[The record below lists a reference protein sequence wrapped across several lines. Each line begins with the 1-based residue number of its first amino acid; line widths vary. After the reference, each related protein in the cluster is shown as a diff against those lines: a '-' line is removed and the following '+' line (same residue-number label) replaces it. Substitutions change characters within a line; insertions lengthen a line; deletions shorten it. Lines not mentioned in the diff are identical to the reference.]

1 MLIVTYQNY
10 HIIVAVHGST
20 DADSLFLTT
29 AQVDSFLSNLSLVT
43 SWENVYVRLQG
54 ARSYHRLVPGNEQEI
69 MVRRLYNNN
78 KYKLAE
84 LGAQGLKLGL
94 NDVYFYVIHIF
105 LKHKSIWGK
114 PGKVI

>member
-43 SWENVYVRLQG
+43 SWENVYVWLQG
-54 ARSYHRLVPGNEQEI
+54 ARSYHSLVSVPEREREI
-69 MVRRLYNNN
+69 
-78 KYKLAE
+78 
-84 LGAQGLKLGL
+84 
-94 NDVYFYVIHIF
+94 FYSQ
-105 LKHKSIWGK
+105 K
-114 PGKVI
+114 